1 MDDKAIN
8 WGEVPNIPLVD
19 ETKDSIIKVIGV
31 GGGGS
36 NAVNHMYR
44 KGIEGVSFVVCN
56 TDNQALEH
64 SPVPNRVKLGDN
76 TTAGLGAGGRPEKAR
91 EAAEESIERIKK
103 VLGTDTHMVFVTA
116 GMGGGTGTGASP
128 IVAKVAHDMGILTI
142 GIVTIPFAFEGF
154 KKIEKALEGVAELSK
169 HVDAILVINNEK
181 LRLVYPD
188 LEMSDAFAIADDV
201 LANAAKSIAEIIT
214 IPGYVNVDFADV
226 YNTMKDGRVAIMNTG
241 QASGENRITKAIEDA
256 LKSPIVNAN
265 DIKGAKKLLLSF
277 YSSKKSQIKMDE
289 VNEINAFIKKIGQ
302 EVDVIW
308 GATFDDSLEDEVK
321 ITLIATG
328 FDMDCLPDPTLWTG
342 HQQKE
347 KEEVDE
353 DELDKEEMRKKYIA
367 DMYENIDIPAPK
379 KKEQISVEEEIK
391 TEEEEVEEMDMDS
404 LDDIDFK

>member
-8 WGEVPNIPLVD
+8 WGEVPNIPLVE

-44 KGIEGVSFVVCN
+44 KGIEGVTFVVCN

-91 EAAEESIERIKK
+91 EAAEESIDRIKR

-128 IVAKVAHDMGILTI
+128 VVAQVAHDMGILTI

-154 KKIEKALEGVAELSK
+154 KKINKALEGVAELSK

-181 LRLVYPD
+181 LRLVYPN

-214 IPGYVNVDFADV
+214 VPGYVNVDFADV

-256 LKSPIVNAN
+256 LNSPIVNAN
-265 DIKGAKKLLLSF
+265 DIKGAKRLLLSF
-277 YSSKKSQIKMDE
+277 YSSKKAQIKMDE
-289 VNEINAFIKKIGQ
+289 VNEINEFIKNIGQ

-308 GATFDDSLEDEVK
+308 GATFDDSLGDEVK

-328 FDMDCLPDPTLWTG
+328 FDMDCLPDPALWAG
-342 HQQKE
+342 KQQ
-347 KEEVDE
+347 EEE
-353 DELDKEEMRKKYIA
+353 NEAGLIDKEEMRKKYISN
-367 DMYENIDIPAPK
+367 MYENIDMPASS
-379 KKEQISVEEEIK
+379 KKESVEEEVN
-391 TEEEEVEEMDMDS
+391 TEEEEVEE
-404 LDDIDFK
+404 LDLDKLDAIDFT

>member
-181 LRLVYPD
+181 LRLVYPV

-201 LANAAKSIAEIIT
+201 LANAAKCIA
-214 IPGYVNVDFADV
+214 
-226 YNTMKDGRVAIMNTG
+226 
-241 QASGENRITKAIEDA
+241 
-256 LKSPIVNAN
+256 
-265 DIKGAKKLLLSF
+265 
-277 YSSKKSQIKMDE
+277 
-289 VNEINAFIKKIGQ
+289 
-302 EVDVIW
+302 
-308 GATFDDSLEDEVK
+308 
-321 ITLIATG
+321 
-328 FDMDCLPDPTLWTG
+328 
-342 HQQKE
+342 
-347 KEEVDE
+347 
-353 DELDKEEMRKKYIA
+353 
-367 DMYENIDIPAPK
+367 
-379 KKEQISVEEEIK
+379 
-391 TEEEEVEEMDMDS
+391 
-404 LDDIDFK
+404 